1 MTSDDDD
8 SDLDG
13 DDLILDE
20 VDDDLHPAVGAP
32 DATLDLND
40 FDDDF
45 DDDFEAEVTGEYD
58 MDDDEF
64 ARQLVDLVDF
74 EIEGLIGS
82 TPEELANDEKADVED
97 Q

>member
-8 SDLDG
+8 LDLDG
-13 DDLILDE
+13 DDLVIDE
-20 VDDDLHPAVGAP
+20 GDDVQTPPEGTRE
-32 DATLDLND
+32 ATLDLND

-74 EIEGLIGS
+74 EIEGLTGS
-82 TPEELANDEKADVED
+82 DPADLVKDDKADVED
-97 Q
+97 K